1 MKNSINNSLTIQS
14 WLGFAGM
21 LAVSFANFF
30 LALRYFTSATISTG
44 AMYNAGVD
52 VLGAFVCAML
62 YFGCM
67 GDNLDSGDEG
77 TKWFRCLIFFTSL
90 SFLNNEVLW
99 YLTGSETYGRYCLLL
114 YSITK
119 WFDFTLVLF
128 FYLYIRATLELKD
141 SSLARWLDKAISLLL
156 IPMAALILVNLFV
169 PVCFSV
175 DEFGVFKKESFYW
188 LIDLYLM
195 VVAPLTTFLLL
206 QSDASR
212 KQKTVAF
219 SFIFIPIV
227 HYIATGGVQGY
238 ATQYGSVLISLILM
252 YCILFGERSRKLAS
266 TQTELKTATLIQEAM
281 LPNIF
286 PAYPDRP
293 EFDLYASMDAAKAV
307 GGDFYDFFLIDDD
320 HLCIVIAD
328 VSGKG
333 VPAALFMMVSKVI
346 LQSCAMLGQSSADIL
361 NKANEAICSNNET
374 NMFVTV
380 WVGIL
385 EISTG
390 TITAANAGHEYPV
403 IMKNGE
409 FSVLKDR
416 HGFVI
421 GGMEGVVYKDYE
433 IKLEPGDK
441 LFLYT
446 DGVPES
452 TDKDLK
458 MFGMDRMLDVL
469 NDNRKASSTE
479 ILGKMRNAIDEFVN
493 GADRFDDITMLC
505 IGYNGPDAAH

>member
-1 MKNSINNSLTIQS
+1 MENKINSINTIRS
-14 WLGFAGM
+14 RLGFLGL

-30 LALRYFTSATISTG
+30 IALSYFSSTTVSSG
-44 AMYNAGVD
+44 AMFNAGVD

-62 YFGCM
+62 YFGCE
-67 GDNLDSGDEG
+67 GDNLDSSDES
-77 TKWFRCLIFFTSL
+77 TKWFRCLILFTSL
-90 SFLNNEVLW
+90 SFLNNIVLW
-99 YLTGSETYGRYCLLL
+99 YLTGNETYGKYCLLL

-119 WFDFTLVLF
+119 WFDFSLVLF
-128 FYLYIRATLELKD
+128 FYLYVRATLEFKD
-141 SSLARWLDKAISLLL
+141 SVLVRWLNRAISLLL
-156 IPMAALILVNLFV
+156 IPMAVLILVNLFV
-169 PVCFSV
+169 PVCFKV
-175 DEFGVFKKESFYW
+175 DELGSFTKGSFYW

-195 VVAPLTTFLLL
+195 IVAPLTSFLILHCDV
-206 QSDASR
+206 SKR
-212 KQKTVAF
+212 QKAVAF

-252 YCILFGERSRKLAS
+252 YCILFGDRSRKLAS
-266 TQTELKTATLIQEAM
+266 TQTELRTATLIQDAM

-286 PAYPDRP
+286 PAFPDRP
-293 EFDLYASMDAAKAV
+293 EFDLYASMDTAKEV
-307 GGDFYDFFLIDDD
+307 GGDFYDFFLIDND
-320 HLCIVIAD
+320 HLCMVIAD

-403 IMKNGE
+403 LMKDGE
-409 FSVLKDR
+409 FKVLKGR
-416 HGFVI
+416 HGLVI
-421 GGMEGVVYKDYE
+421 GAMDGVVYKDYQ

-446 DGVPES
+446 DGVPEA
-452 TDKDLK
+452 TNKDLK
-458 MFGMDRMLDVL
+458 MFGMDRMLTVL
-469 NDNRKASSTE
+469 NSNKDASSTV
-479 ILGKMRNAIDEFVN
+479 ILGKMKEALDEFVS
-493 GADRFDDITMLC
+493 GADRFDDITMMC
-505 IGYNGPDAAH
+505 IGYNGADHVN

>member
-1 MKNSINNSLTIQS
+1 
-14 WLGFAGM
+14 M
-21 LAVSFANFF
+21 LAVSFGNFF
-30 LALRYFTSATISTG
+30 LALRYFTSPTIAPG

-52 VLGAFVCAML
+52 VLGSFVCAML

-67 GDNLDSGDEG
+67 GDSLDD
-77 TKWFRCLIFFTSL
+77 TDKTTIWFRCLILFTGF
-90 SFLNNEVLW
+90 SFLNNEILW
-99 YLTGSETYGRYCLLL
+99 YFTGSGEYGKYCLLL
-114 YSITK
+114 YAITK
-119 WFDFTLVLF
+119 WFDFSLVLF
-128 FYLYIRATLELKD
+128 FYLYVRGTLEFKD
-141 SSLARWLDKAISLLL
+141 SSLVRWMDKAISLLL
-156 IPMAALILVNLFV
+156 IPMAVLILVNMFV

-175 DEFGVFKKESFYW
+175 DELGFFKKESFYW
-188 LIDLYLM
+188 LIDLYLII
-195 VVAPLTTFLLL
+195 VAPVTALLIL
-206 QSDASR
+206 HCDASR
-212 KQKTVAF
+212 RQKSVAF
-219 SFIFIPIV
+219 SFILIPIV

-252 YCILFGERSRKLAS
+252 YCILFGDRSKRLAS
-266 TQTELKTATLIQEAM
+266 TQTELRTATLIQEAM
-281 LPNIF
+281 LPTIF

-293 EFDLYASMDAAKAV
+293 EFDLYASMDAAKEV
-307 GGDFYDFFLIDDD
+307 GGDFYDFFMIDDD
-320 HLCIVIAD
+320 HLCMVMAD

-390 TITAANAGHEYPV
+390 TITAANAGHEYPAV
-403 IMKNGE
+403 MKDGE
-409 FSVLKDR
+409 FSLMKGR
-416 HGFVI
+416 HGLVI

-446 DGVPES
+446 DGV
-452 TDKDLK
+452 TDAADKNFN
-458 MFGMDRMLDVL
+458 MFGTERMLDVL
-469 NDNRKASSTE
+469 NENKHANSTE
-479 ILGKMRNAIDEFVN
+479 TLNKMREAIDAFAN

-505 IGYNGPDAAH
+505 IEYKGTDAVD

>member
-1 MKNSINNSLTIQS
+1 
-14 WLGFAGM
+14 M
-21 LAVSFANFF
+21 LAVSFGNFF
-30 LALRYFTSATISTG
+30 LALRYFTSPTISQG

-52 VLGAFVCAML
+52 VLGSFVCAML

-67 GDNLDSGDEG
+67 GDDLEDADE
-77 TKWFRCLIFFTSL
+77 TKKWFRCLILFTSF
-90 SFLNNEVLW
+90 SFLNNEILW
-99 YLTGSETYGRYCLLL
+99 YFTGSEEYGKYCLLL

-128 FYLYIRATLELKD
+128 FYLYVRGTMEFKD
-141 SSLARWLDKAISLLL
+141 GSLARWLDRAISLLL
-156 IPMAALILVNLFV
+156 IPMAALILINLFF

-175 DEFGVFKKESFYW
+175 DELGSLEKEKFYW
-188 LIDLYLM
+188 LIDLYLII
-195 VVAPLTTFLLL
+195 VAPLTSILLL
-206 QSDASR
+206 HCEASKR
-212 KQKTVAF
+212 QKTVAF
-219 SFIFIPIV
+219 SFILIPIV

-238 ATQYGSVLISLILM
+238 ATQYGSVLVSLILM
-252 YCILFGERSRKLAS
+252 YCIIFGDRSKKLAS

-281 LPNIF
+281 LPTIF

-293 EFDLYASMDAAKAV
+293 EFDLYASMDAAKEV
-307 GGDFYDFFLIDDD
+307 GGDFYDFFLIDYD
-320 HLCIVIAD
+320 HLCIVMAD

-390 TITAANAGHEYPV
+390 TITAANAGHEYPAV
-403 IMKNGE
+403 MKDGK
-409 FSVLKDR
+409 FSLMKGR
-416 HGFVI
+416 HGLVI

-446 DGVPES
+446 DGV
-452 TDKDLK
+452 TDAADKSFN
-458 MFGMDRMLDVL
+458 MFGTERMLDVL
-469 NDNRKASSTE
+469 NENTHANSTE
-479 ILGKMRNAIDEFVN
+479 TLIKMREAIDAFAN

-505 IGYNGPDAAH
+505 IEYKGADTAQ